1 MLRRIQPSH
10 LLLILGFVWIQFFL
24 GLGGLGLVG
33 PDEPRYA
40 QVAREMLVTG
50 DYVTPRYFG
59 EPWLEKPVLY
69 FWLASAAYW
78 LFGISEFGAR
88 LPSALAAVLGVFCVY
103 YVGRQ
108 REGPTEGLLSCLVLA
123 ASILYFPLARAAS
136 TDMLFSAAMAAA
148 WAGLYFLLFGGKGL
162 WRDSAASGSQLGLLL
177 VIYAFL
183 GLATLA
189 KGPAGFLLPLL
200 SLAVFLGLTGR
211 LDLAARFRPIT
222 GALVLLAVV
231 LPWYGLC
238 TLANGWGFVEEFL
251 IRHNLERFFTGR
263 YEHPQ
268 PFWFFPAVA
277 FIGFFPWSLQLL
289 PSARGLFRHGDRW
302 RSLAGAQD
310 LFLWLWLLTPLV
322 FFSLSRSKLPGY
334 LLPAAPAIALL
345 IGHQVR
351 LWLKPGPEGSRQVW
365 FKDLFFYQGLI
376 LLLTGLALPFYATR
390 LNLPVQWL
398 AECCLRAPG
407 RHGFACLA
415 VLLAPAANG
424 VGGLLS
430 GGGCLGDG
438 SGDRGRVPAGG
449 LLPVVPA
456 IGGLPSGG
464 GIRGSTAVRLRNL
477 AQCGLWAGLLL
488 EQPCPDRLFG
498 RRRAL
503 SERERSLLCDLAR
516 VPARGLLRS
525 QPGRRKEENSSPA
538 AFSGSVTGRN
548 EGCRNDAGAGDR
560 AGAGSRSRKG
570 LDGHRLSVPTVP
582 RAALKRSSLGPSVSR
597 GREGFLRDFGE

>member
-1 MLRRIQPSH
+1 MPQIHNPQSTNRNSRYLTHLSRLFRLKRSSLTSARDNPFPVNVLRRIQPSH

-59 EPWLEKPVLY
+59 EPWLEKPALY
-69 FWLASAAYW
+69 FWLASAAYS

-103 YVGRQ
+103 FAGRQ
-108 REGPTEGLLSCLVLA
+108 REGPAEGLLSCLVLA
-123 ASILYFPLARAAS
+123 ASILYFSLARAAS

-177 VIYAFL
+177 VVYAFL

-189 KGPAGFLLPLL
+189 KGPAGFLLPLV

-398 AECCLRAPG
+398 AETASG
-407 RHGFACLA
+407 
-415 VLLAPAANG
+415 LLAGTGLLALLFYWRRRRTASVACYLAAVALAMVLVTGGVFRQVDSSQSSRQLAAFLQEEGFVDQPLFVYGISRNVAYG
-424 VGGLLS
+424 LGFYLNSRARIVYSEGDVKYPRGKEAFFVTSPEFEAADFFARNQVGG
-430 GGGCLGDG
+430 
-438 SGDRGRVPAGG
+438 
-449 LLPVVPA
+449 
-456 IGGLPSGG
+456 
-464 GIRGSTAVRLRNL
+464 
-477 AQCGLWAGLLL
+477 
-488 EQPCPDRLFG
+488 
-498 RRRAL
+498 RR
-503 SERERSLLCDLAR
+503 EF
-516 VPARGLLRS
+516 
-525 QPGRRKEENSSPA
+525 Q
-538 AFSGSVTGRN
+538 
-548 EGCRNDAGAGDR
+548 
-560 AGAGSRSRKG
+560 SRSILRIR
-570 LDGHRLSVPTVP
+570 HRP
-582 RAALKRSSLGPSVSR
+582 
-597 GREGFLRDFGE
+597 E